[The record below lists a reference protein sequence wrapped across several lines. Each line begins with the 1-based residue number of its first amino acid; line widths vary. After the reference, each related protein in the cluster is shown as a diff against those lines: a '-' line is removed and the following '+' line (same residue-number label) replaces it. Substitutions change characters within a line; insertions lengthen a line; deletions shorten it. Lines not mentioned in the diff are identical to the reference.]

1 MYSLRQLLAI
11 EKAFFQNNMLS
22 KFRKSVMNCEHLIL
36 SRNHQNMNFSFCYYL
51 LKDEPRIK
59 DNEIYDKE

>member
-1 MYSLRQLLAI
+1 
-11 EKAFFQNNMLS
+11 
-22 KFRKSVMNCEHLIL
+22 MNCQHLIL